1 MRSSVKS
8 KGFSL
13 LELMIVVAILGIISA
28 VAYPSYVEYVL
39 ESRRGDAHKALLM
52 VMQAEERFYN
62 NSGTYSYTT
71 TLGGAA
77 GTGLQL
83 DVVGGAF
90 QTEDATYNITA
101 AACGAGIAQCVQLTA
116 TAIGDQAEDTDCATI
131 TYQSTGTKGGTSGLN
146 CW

>member
-1 MRSSVKS
+1 MRIHS

-13 LELMIVVAILGIISA
+13 LELMIVVAVVGIISA
-28 VAYPSYVEYVL
+28 VAYPSYVEYVR
-39 ESRRGDAHKALLM
+39 EAGRSDAHKALLT

-83 DVVGGAF
+83 AVTGGAYR
-90 QTEDATYNITA
+90 TPDARYDVTA
-101 AACGAGIAQCVQLTA
+101 AACGGGIAECVQLTA
-116 TAIGDQAEDTDCATI
+116 TAIGDQADDTDCATI
-131 TYQSTGTKGGTSGLN
+131 TYQSTGAKGGTSGLD